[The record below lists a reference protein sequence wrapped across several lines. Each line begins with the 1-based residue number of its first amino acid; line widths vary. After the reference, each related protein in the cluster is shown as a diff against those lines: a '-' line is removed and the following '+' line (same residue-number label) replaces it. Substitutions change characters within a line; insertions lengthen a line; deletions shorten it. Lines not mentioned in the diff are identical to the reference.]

1 MSNYTTQVRYIC
13 ESVSGFTPSELLEKT
28 VDEIISASREK
39 VFNFDFP
46 VYDEAFRP
54 VIESTILLHFYTREI
69 GAETVGLWQL
79 YLCRKLREKMPYYNK
94 LFESA
99 LIEFNPL
106 YDTDYNRT
114 HEGNSAGNKSGNN
127 SRNVTG
133 TAARNATGNRTTNT
147 TEGRMGTETTANSG
161 TQQEVN
167 DGETATSNT
176 NRQTDTTESST
187 SKTGNRTGSKTTH
200 DEHTRENDHRDYYS
214 DTPMTKV
221 EGVNGMPVMTGDT
234 TLGYNY
240 YLTNYRRIKDNE
252 TGENDGT
259 ESQTENTTETGTGES
274 ETVSNGTAS
283 GTGTT
288 HSTKAVSTSDS
299 GNKNTTDNLTGQE
312 TDATTDT
319 SNETT
324 TNAEMGSNSETY
336 NNTDAYV
343 EHIYG
348 KMGNAS
354 YSSMILEYR
363 ETIVN
368 YMEMLLNDLEPLFMN
383 IW

>member
-167 DGETATSNT
+167 DGEILTAKPIQPNLRPVRPATVP
-176 NRQTDTTESST
+176 EA
-187 SKTGNRTGSKTTH
+187 KP
-200 DEHTRENDHRDYYS
+200 HT
-214 DTPMTKV
+214 
-221 EGVNGMPVMTGDT
+221 
-234 TLGYNY
+234 
-240 YLTNYRRIKDNE
+240 
-252 TGENDGT
+252 
-259 ESQTENTTETGTGES
+259 
-274 ETVSNGTAS
+274 
-283 GTGTT
+283 
-288 HSTKAVSTSDS
+288 
-299 GNKNTTDNLTGQE
+299 
-312 TDATTDT
+312 
-319 SNETT
+319 
-324 TNAEMGSNSETY
+324 
-336 NNTDAYV
+336 
-343 EHIYG
+343 
-348 KMGNAS
+348 
-354 YSSMILEYR
+354 
-363 ETIVN
+363 
-368 YMEMLLNDLEPLFMN
+368 MN
-383 IW
+383 IPAKMTTGIIIPIHL